1 MKKIWLALAGMILAF
16 SASAAQI
23 TDGKQYITLDKPVAG
38 APQVLEFFSFYC
50 PHCYQF
56 EEVLHVSDN
65 VKKKLPEGA
74 KMTKYH
80 VEFLGPLGKDLT
92 QAWAVAMAL
101 GVEDKITVPMF
112 EAVQKTQT
120 VQTVAD
126 IRKVFVDAGVK
137 GEDYDAAWNSFV
149 VKSLVAQQEKAAADF
164 QLQGVPAMYVDGKYQ
179 LNPQGMDTSNMDAFV
194 AQYADSVKQLVE
206 KTGFFHISLKPPVEV
221 AWLSGS
227 MLFASFCPHDFRQL
241 TVFLFPQFIQPT
253 LETALKV
260 FVIHVVAVQI
270 FRHGNEINA
279 NNNTR
284 QSTA

>member
-1 MKKIWLALAGMILAF
+1 MKKIWLALAGLVLAF
-16 SASAAQI
+16 SASAAQYE
-23 TDGKQYITLDKPVAG
+23 DGKQYTTLEKPVAG
-38 APQVLEFFSFYC
+38 APQVLEFFSFFC

-56 EEVLHVSDN
+56 EEVLHISDN
-65 VKKKLPEGA
+65 VKKKLPEGV

-80 VEFLGPLGKDLT
+80 VNFMGGDLGKDLT

-112 EAVQKTQT
+112 EAVQKNQT

-164 QLQGVPAMYVDGKYQ
+164 QLQGVPAMYVNGKYQ

-194 AQYADSVKQLVE
+194 AQYADTVKQLVD
-206 KTGFFHISLKPPVEV
+206 KK
-221 AWLSGS
+221 
-227 MLFASFCPHDFRQL
+227 
-241 TVFLFPQFIQPT
+241 
-253 LETALKV
+253 
-260 FVIHVVAVQI
+260 
-270 FRHGNEINA
+270 
-279 NNNTR
+279 
-284 QSTA
+284 

>member
-1 MKKIWLALAGMILAF
+1 
-16 SASAAQI
+16 
-23 TDGKQYITLDKPVAG
+23 
-38 APQVLEFFSFYC
+38 
-50 PHCYQF
+50 F

-206 KTGFFHISLKPPVEV
+206 KK
-221 AWLSGS
+221 
-227 MLFASFCPHDFRQL
+227 
-241 TVFLFPQFIQPT
+241 
-253 LETALKV
+253 
-260 FVIHVVAVQI
+260 
-270 FRHGNEINA
+270 
-279 NNNTR
+279 
-284 QSTA
+284 